1 MKSLILGSALLLSTT
16 LGHATLSDEDQ
27 IKAALN
33 DGCKAFVVGDAEAMM
48 APLWNHK
55 DFVDFDFSPPRAK
68 NYEQLKQ
75 ANLAVKDM
83 FEGTPICEYLEIKP
97 VMLSKSAAYSMSI
110 MRAGGKLKG
119 GPMMDFTI
127 RSTNVWRK
135 IEGKWVAVHEHN
147 SFPANP
153 VTGQAD
159 LKSAP

>member
-1 MKSLILGSALLLSTT
+1 MKSLLMGFALLLAAT
-16 LGHATLSDEDQ
+16 LARAGLSDEDQ

-33 DGCKAFVVGDAEAMM
+33 NGCKAFIAGDTEAMM
-48 APLWNHK
+48 APLWNDK
-55 DFVDFDFSPPRAK
+55 AFVDFDFSPPRAK
-68 NYEQLKQ
+68 DYEQLKKD
-75 ANLAVKDM
+75 NMAVKDM

-97 VMLSKSAAYSMSI
+97 VLLGRNAAYSMAI

-127 RSTNVWRK
+127 RSTDVWRK
-135 IEGKWVAVHEHN
+135 IRGRWVAVHEHN

-159 LKSAP
+159 LQSRP